1 MNYYHC
7 LNCID
12 IQNIENIKDDEVL
25 IDCKKQD
32 LGGTAMKQQTFR
44 VSERTRVNLEKKATL
59 SQKSKSDVIIKQI
72 YTYKMTTYQQFVLY
86 HYEI

>member
-25 IDCKKQD
+25 IDCKEH
-32 LGGTAMKQQTFR
+32 G
-44 VSERTRVNLEKKATL
+44 KKA
-59 SQKSKSDVIIKQI
+59 IKINDFINKCIGI
-72 YTYKMTTYQQFVLY
+72 YKCQFCNY
-86 HYEI
+86 